1 MNSNFNFK
9 IRVKIFQK
17 DALFHS
23 SSSQKL
29 CDCMCTQSRQ
39 NYVLFE
45 SVLLLFIL
53 LVLGQFYVKI
63 IAHKEPYIKHVG
75 RRGRWGGWVRS
86 LFKGVMKYFRHI
98 LMGHE
103 IFFKTFD
110 GPQNVFLCFIFVILI
125 FKLRVLEYK
134 ISKLAIKE
142 I

>member
-1 MNSNFNFK
+1 
-9 IRVKIFQK
+9 
-17 DALFHS
+17 
-23 SSSQKL
+23 
-29 CDCMCTQSRQ
+29 MCAQSRQ
-39 NYVLFE
+39 NYLLFE
-45 SVLLLFIL
+45 SILLLFIL

-75 RRGRWGGWVRS
+75 RRGLWGGWVRR
-86 LFKGVMKYFRHI
+86 LFKGVMKYLRHI

-134 ISKLAIKE
+134 ISKLTIKE